1 MRRSEGCRL
10 ACARPR
16 QLACVSVV
24 ERARVLCCVCL
35 LSHPPTLGGITLY
48 LVVCVLR
55 VLRLTVAC
63 VASVSDVKTPMR
75 LMKTKDPSYLK
86 R

>member
-1 MRRSEGCRL
+1 MSNDEL
-10 ACARPR
+10 
-16 QLACVSVV
+16 
-24 ERARVLCCVCL
+24 
-35 LSHPPTLGGITLY
+35 LGGVTLY

-75 LMKTKDPSYLK
+75 LMNKEDPNYLQ